1 MSQSPNYE
9 KIIKNLE
16 RKIKS
21 EKNKHHKKIT
31 KLVKEYTS
39 KYSTRKKFSPILVN
53 VNERRNRTGKGPRKR
68 RPMSEKMSQALR
80 YTFNNPNEQH
90 AWRPGARHYRH
101 MVFEKAAN
109 PNPYVK

>member
-31 KLVKEYTS
+31 KLVKEYTA
-39 KYSTRKKFSPILVN
+39 KYSNHKKFSPVLVN
-53 VNERRNRTGKGPRKR
+53 INEKRNRTGKGARKR
-68 RPMSEKMSQALR
+68 RPMSEKMSR
-80 YTFNNPNEQH
+80 VIRPTFNNPNEQY
-90 AWRPGARHYRH
+90 AWRPGARYNRP
-101 MVFEKAAN
+101 MVYENSAA
-109 PNPYVK
+109 PNPYVR